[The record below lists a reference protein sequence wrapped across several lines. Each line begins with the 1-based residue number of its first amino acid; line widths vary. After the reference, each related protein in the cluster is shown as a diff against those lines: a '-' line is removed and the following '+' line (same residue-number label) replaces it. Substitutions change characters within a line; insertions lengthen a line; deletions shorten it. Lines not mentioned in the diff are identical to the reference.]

1 MKRPLSFEKN
11 SGTALVAAG
20 TCLIAA
26 TYGLV
31 RLAYGLFLPDISVSL
46 GLDQVVAGRIS
57 SGASL
62 AYCAGAVCGLV
73 RSQHPRAL
81 VVGALVTASVG
92 SAAMALA
99 PDVRLFAPATVLASA
114 GAGLASP
121 GLVGLV
127 QRNVA
132 HDRAARAQAVVN
144 SGTGPGLV
152 AAGAMALV
160 LLPDW
165 RLGLALSAAGTL
177 VAGAAVLLLDHPV
190 QEATE
195 RSAPSRPAPSLDWW
209 RALLLPAVA
218 ALLLGSASAVVWTY
232 GRSQLVAAGAGVTA
246 STAAWMAIGVGGT
259 LTVLTASAL
268 ARLGPPRAWLVTS
281 LAVTTATA
289 CLGLVPGQLVAG
301 VAAGAVFGWGFVA
314 ASSALIAWASH
325 VDPERSAAGTAA
337 LFVTL
342 VLGQGLGSA
351 VAGAIADRQGLP
363 AAFLA
368 AAVVALAAA
377 ACGLRPLAPPLATRS
392 TRTRVP
398 ADVG

>member
-1 MKRPLSFEKN
+1 MKRPLLYGTT
-11 SGTALVAAG
+11 SGSGLVVAG

-31 RLAYGLFLPDISVSL
+31 RLAYGLFLPDISASL

-62 AYCAGAVCGLV
+62 AYCVGAVCGLV
-73 RSQHPRAL
+73 WSQHPRAL
-81 VVGALVTASVG
+81 VAGALVTASVG
-92 SAAMALA
+92 SLAMARA
-99 PDVRLFAPATVLASA
+99 PDVTLFAPATVLASM

-127 QRNVA
+127 QRHVA
-132 HDRAARAQAVVN
+132 TDRSARAQAVVN

-165 RLGLALSAAGTL
+165 RLGFALSAAGTV
-177 VAGAAVLLLDHPV
+177 VAGSAVLLLD
-190 QEATE
+190 
-195 RSAPSRPAPSLDWW
+195 SRGDGPPARVAAAAGVPAPSPAWW

-232 GRSQLVAAGAGVTA
+232 GRSQLVAAGAGVAA
-246 STAAWMAIGVGGT
+246 STAAWMAVGVGGI
-259 LTVLTASAL
+259 LTVLTARAL
-268 ARLGPPRAWLVTS
+268 GRLGPPRAWLVTTT
-281 LAVTTATA
+281 AVAGATA
-289 CLGLVPGQLVAG
+289 CLGLVPGQLLAGVVAG
-301 VAAGAVFGWGFVA
+301 TVFGWAFVA
-314 ASSALIAWASH
+314 ASSALIAWAEQ
-325 VDPERSAAGTAA
+325 VDPQRAAAGTAV

-351 VAGAIADRQGLP
+351 VAGVVADRHGLP
-363 AAFLA
+363 AAFWV
-368 AAVVALAAA
+368 AAVVAVGAA
-377 ACGLRPLAPPLATRS
+377 ACGLRTSRQPRGGPSGTHP
-392 TRTRVP
+392 
-398 ADVG
+398 